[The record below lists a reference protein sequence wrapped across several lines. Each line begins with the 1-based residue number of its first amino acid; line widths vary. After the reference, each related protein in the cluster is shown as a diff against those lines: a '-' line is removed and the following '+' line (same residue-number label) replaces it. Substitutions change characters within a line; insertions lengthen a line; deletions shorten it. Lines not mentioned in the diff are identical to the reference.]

1 MPHSLTG
8 RATEEGTA
16 LRTLP
21 ALPMNFLD
29 STLRDWKVTL
39 EPIAARKP
47 GQLNV
52 TCDQKRSAYG
62 YLGDVVERHLTAG
75 GFRGVE

>member
-1 MPHSLTG
+1 MLG
-8 RATEEGTA
+8 QRA
-16 LRTLP
+16 LQRRTLP

-52 TCDQKRSAYG
+52 TCDQKSCCQLRPPACACR
-62 YLGDVVERHLTAG
+62 L
-75 GFRGVE
+75 